1 MVDETM
7 AEDPGPGEMGR
18 PAPGPNVGG
27 DAPVPQ
33 RREAPERSGDRRT
46 LPIDGG
52 RGSKIVFVDFGRNKV
67 YALEDDGDEVMVFDD
82 FADMVEKLKPSVVV
96 ADDYPRKLLPILAN
110 LAANGITFLKLK
122 DPKLLGEARRRY
134 GYRKSDEN
142 DVKLVRQ
149 IRHTDNIQTQKLN
162 PDEITVKALTELWVQ
177 MTDVKKN
184 SKQARTSINHP
195 LAEEIHRA
203 NRRFIEKLAEEIHKE
218 ALKLPLYR
226 LTEEKLGLRGPTLAY
241 LLSHD
246 GWAFKTLNSDKL
258 QVRYQLVPLRRR
270 RSKRSR
276 LLIMLANTAVLN
288 NHPRYR
294 PIFEKYMVKFQGQRY
309 AYWKAV
315 LRVARRILRDLRLL
329 TNGQTVWVPTG

>member
-1 MVDETM
+1 MTRGHGGEG
-7 AEDPGPGEMGR
+7 PGPGAFEGR
-18 PAPGPNVGG
+18 PAPRPGRGET
-27 DAPVPQ
+27 APGLRGRETPQ
-33 RREAPERSGDRRT
+33 KGDRRA
-46 LPIDGG
+46 LPIDVG

-82 FADMVEKLKPSVVV
+82 FAEMVERLKPSVVV
-96 ADDYPRKLLPILAN
+96 ADAYPRKLLPILAN
-110 LAANGITFLKLK
+110 LAENGITFLKLK
-122 DPKLLGEARRRY
+122 DPRLLAEARRRY
-134 GYRKSDEN
+134 GCIKSDEN

-315 LRVARRILRDLRLL
+315 LRVARRMLRDLRLL
-329 TNGQTVWVPTG
+329 ANGQTVWAPTG